1 MHFGF
6 RMNCVFT
13 DHQCSSSTRG
23 PFEASGPRD
32 STFSFSCKLKRKS
45 CTTFCSCLIPE
56 NNYCKLLLMH
66 DIFSF
71 LKLYHNSVKAW
82 LIQPFGNIYSV
93 AKIALQFY
101 VKFWSRV
108 DSWVCHLTI
117 GPASHIKQY
126 THPTNT
132 TTHYLL
138 HQLTQIFPIGAI
150 HIADCIVWSSYYTC
164 DTLVEGL
171 LTGNLKSSGKIA
183 LISSVCHLKNIAHF
197 IFY

>member
-1 MHFGF
+1 M
-6 RMNCVFT
+6 
-13 DHQCSSSTRG
+13 
-23 PFEASGPRD
+23 
-32 STFSFSCKLKRKS
+32 
-45 CTTFCSCLIPE
+45 
-56 NNYCKLLLMH
+56 
-66 DIFSF
+66 
-71 LKLYHNSVKAW
+71 
-82 LIQPFGNIYSV
+82 
-93 AKIALQFY
+93 
-101 VKFWSRV
+101 KFWSRV
-108 DSWVCHLTI
+108 DSWFCHLTI

-197 IFY
+197 IFYWYFRHYPLSQLFFQTTPCRWHYSGDRAGNQYYLSRLWYWFCARVQWSRIHCLFLSPN